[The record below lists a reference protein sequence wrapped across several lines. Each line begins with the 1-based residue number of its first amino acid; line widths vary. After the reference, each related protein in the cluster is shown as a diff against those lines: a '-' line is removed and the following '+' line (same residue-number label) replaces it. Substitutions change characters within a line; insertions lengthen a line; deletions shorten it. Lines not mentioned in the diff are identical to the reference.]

1 MNSLLISL
9 DGEIIASHNSEQV
22 VGDSLSNAVVLKQI
36 QAGRSGYSLIDVRT
50 KQEIVHA
57 DPMKVPDAE
66 LYLYQPVGSDGWVYV
81 VHGHAKD
88 LLP

>member
-1 MNSLLISL
+1 
-9 DGEIIASHNSEQV
+9 
-22 VGDSLSNAVVLKQI
+22 
-36 QAGRSGYSLIDVRT
+36 
-50 KQEIVHA
+50 
-57 DPMKVPDAE
+57 MKVPDAE